1 MCIVIVLVFAQSVM
15 FLQINYKIDD
25 TINMKNIIKLN

>member
-1 MCIVIVLVFAQSVM
+1 MCIVVVLVFAQCVM

-25 TINMKNIIKLN
+25 TISMKNVIKLN

>member
-1 MCIVIVLVFAQSVM
+1 MCIVVVLVFVQSVM

-25 TINMKNIIKLN
+25 TISMKNVIKLN